1 MNILSGITKKQL
13 DLVQYFRILT
23 LYVFQTLAGFAR
35 KNLNRHDLN
44 SVLSIFPVVKHL
56 RSIKPEF
63 DRNLEVC

>member
-1 MNILSGITKKQL
+1 MVLYGAKTKACCW
-13 DLVQYFRILT
+13 FS
-23 LYVFQTLAGFAR
+23 YVAAFMWFQTLAGFAR

-63 DRNLEVC
+63 DRNLEVCI